1 VCTSKACTSKPFHAR
16 GAGLRALT
24 RRPPAAQVP
33 IIQDGDKVVNDSF
46 AIAQY
51 LERTYPDRPSLFGG
65 PGGAAGL
72 PAGPARPPFST
83 CRNAGLQFNASP
95 RLVSSFL

>member
-1 VCTSKACTSKPFHAR
+1 VCTPRPFCTTGAR
-16 GAGLRALT
+16 LRALT
-24 RRPPAAQVP
+24 RRPPPAQVP

-65 PGGAAGL
+65 PGGAPTL
-72 PAGPARPPFST
+72 PVRPARPPFSAR
-83 CRNAGLQFNASP
+83 RNAGLHIHASL
-95 RLVSSFL
+95 RLVSFLL